1 MNVNKTTKSAL
12 ASWFFAGE
20 DQKGR
25 ARESECCEKT
35 NEAASGWRS
44 RDWSVRRPARKPVGL
59 SAGRRAC
66 LFASFLCT
74 RVSRVSHK
82 GVRRRRFH
90 ATWFS
95 PPPAILCSGPPWRE
109 QHQVILMFLYRYQ
122 KYLFIYLFIPF
133 SCWFCAFWSG
143 LFSAI

>member
-1 MNVNKTTKSAL
+1 MKTRQQNLHLPRDFVL
-12 ASWFFAGE
+12 AKFKR
-20 DQKGR
+20 D
-25 ARESECCEKT
+25 ARERVVRRR
-35 NEAASGWRS
+35 NEAASGGRS

-90 ATWFS
+90 AT
-95 PPPAILCSGPPWRE
+95 
-109 QHQVILMFLYRYQ
+109 
-122 KYLFIYLFIPF
+122 
-133 SCWFCAFWSG
+133 
-143 LFSAI
+143 